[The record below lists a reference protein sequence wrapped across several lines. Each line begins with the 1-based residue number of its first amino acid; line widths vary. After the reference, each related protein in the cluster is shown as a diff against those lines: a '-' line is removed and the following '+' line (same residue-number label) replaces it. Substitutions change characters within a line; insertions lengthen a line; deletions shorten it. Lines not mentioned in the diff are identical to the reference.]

1 MDLEA
6 AAPAGGRPD
15 RAPEEEE
22 LALLMARLAEDSGV
36 AVVLQDE
43 QFRVLAAGGA
53 GERAALD
60 PAHCHVTR
68 QITKRAAALRERTRL
83 EVGYRPTRLV
93 VPVVVG
99 GDLLGF
105 ITAEHPDPDDEVG
118 KRLERAALE
127 IGLEMAVELRVQA
140 ILGDDE
146 HDFFNDLLD
155 GRSPHRMVRRGFKLG
170 YDVRLEHTPLA
181 VAAAD
186 LSGGHPRTPGLD
198 GEDAL
203 ASIVRTLTR
212 ERADGTPPFAI
223 VGRDDDAVI
232 AFLPITD
239 LGVAFSLARA
249 VLDQARAAG
258 LTAAAATGPVCH
270 DVGDFP
276 RSADKAKWAARVR
289 LVTGN
294 TDLVSSFDD
303 LGVAA
308 LLFQVE
314 NHADLEE
321 FVKRWIGPI
330 VTYDADHGTHLTET
344 LRVLVE
350 TRSLRATA
358 EMLFVHKSTLKYRI
372 KRINELL
379 EADYQDSE
387 TFFNLQ
393 VALRIHQMVRGLR

>member
-1 MDLEA
+1 MDTEA
-6 AAPAGGRPD
+6 AAPAGGRPG
-15 RAPEEEE
+15 RAPEEE
-22 LALLMARLAEDSGV
+22 LALLVARLAEDTGV

-53 GERAALD
+53 GARAALD

-68 QITKRAAALRERTRL
+68 QIAKRAVGLREPILL

-105 ITAEHPDPDDEVG
+105 ITAEHPDPDDELG
-118 KRLERAALE
+118 KRVERAAVE

-146 HDFFNDLLD
+146 HDFFNDLLE
-155 GRSPHRMVRRGFKLG
+155 GRTPHRMVRRGFKLG

-181 VAAAD
+181 VAAERTDGAAEV
-186 LSGGHPRTPGLD
+186 LQRIVTAATRNYFRGTPPNPRG
-198 GEDAL
+198 
-203 ASIVRTLTR
+203 
-212 ERADGTPPFAI
+212 ADGTPPFAI
-223 VGRDDDAVI
+223 VGRDDDAVL
-232 AFLPITD
+232 AFLPTTD
-239 LGVAFSLARA
+239 AGLAFSLARGI
-249 VLDQARAAG
+249 LEQARQAG
-258 LTAAAATGPVCH
+258 LTAAAATGPVCR
-270 DVGDFP
+270 DVVDFP

-294 TDLVSSFDD
+294 TDLVSSFED

-314 NHADLEE
+314 NHTDLEE
-321 FVKRWIGPI
+321 FVERWIGPL
-330 VTYDADHGTHLTET
+330 VAYDAEHGTQLTET
-344 LRVLVE
+344 LRVLLE

-358 EMLFVHKSTLKYRI
+358 ETLFVHTSTLKYRI

>member
-1 MDLEA
+1 MDIEA

-22 LALLMARLAEDSGV
+22 LARLVARLAEDTGV

-53 GERAALD
+53 GASAALD

-68 QITKRAAALRERTRL
+68 QITKRAAALRERALL

-105 ITAEHPDPDDEVG
+105 ITAEHPDPDDELG

-146 HDFFNDLLD
+146 HDFFNDLLE
-155 GRSPHRMVRRGFKLG
+155 GRTPHRMVRRGFKLG
-170 YDVRLEHTPLA
+170 YDLRLEHTPLA
-181 VAAAD
+181 VAAERAD
-186 LSGGHPRTPGLD
+186 GSA
-198 GEDAL
+198 EAL
-203 ASIVRTLTR
+203 QRIVTAASR

-223 VGRDDDAVI
+223 VGRDDDAVL
-232 AFLPITD
+232 AFLPATD
-239 LGVAFSLARA
+239 AGVAFSLARTI
-249 VLDQARAAG
+249 LEQAHQAG

-270 DVGDFP
+270 DVVDFP

-314 NHADLEE
+314 NHTDLEE
-321 FVKRWIGPI
+321 FVERWIGPL
-330 VTYDADHGTHLTET
+330 VTYDAEHGTQLTET
-344 LRVLVE
+344 LRVLLE
-350 TRSLRATA
+350 TRTLRATA
-358 EMLFVHKSTLKYRI
+358 ETLFVHKSTLKYRI

>member
-1 MDLEA
+1 MDIGA
-6 AAPAGGRPD
+6 AAPAGGRQD
-15 RAPEEEE
+15 RPAEEEE
-22 LALLMARLAEDSGV
+22 LALLLARLAE
-36 AVVLQDE
+36 ATAAPVVLQDD
-43 QFRVLAAGGA
+43 QLRVLAAAGG

-60 PAHCHVTR
+60 AAHCHVTR
-68 QITKRAAALRERTRL
+68 QVTKRVAALRRPARL
-83 EVGYRPTRLV
+83 EVGYRPPRLV

-105 ITAEHPDPDDEVG
+105 ITAEHADPSDDELG

-127 IGLEMAVELRVQA
+127 VGLELAVELRVRA

-146 HDFFNDLLD
+146 HDFFNDLRE
-155 GRSPHRMVRRGFKLG
+155 GRAPHRMVRRGFKLG
-170 YDVRLEHTPLA
+170 YDLRLEHTPLA
-181 VAAAD
+181 VAVESNAD
-186 LSGGHPRTPGLD
+186 GL
-198 GEDAL
+198 L
-203 ASIVRTLTR
+203 SIVRAVTR
-212 ERADGTPPFAI
+212 PRADGTPPLAI
-223 VGRDDDAVI
+223 VGRDDDAVV
-232 AFLPITD
+232 AFLPTTD
-239 LGVAFSLARA
+239 SAAAFSLARA
-249 VLDQARAAG
+249 VLEQAREAG
-258 LTAAAATGPVCH
+258 LTAAAATGPVCA
-270 DVGDFP
+270 DVVDFP

-308 LLFQVE
+308 LLFQVDD
-314 NHADLEE
+314 HTDLEL
-321 FVKRWIGPI
+321 FVERWIGPL
-330 VTYDADHGTHLTET
+330 VAYDADHGTHLTET
-344 LRVLVE
+344 LRMLLE

-387 TFFNLQ
+387 IFFNLQ

>member
-1 MDLEA
+1 MDTGA

-15 RAPEEEE
+15 RRPQEEE
-22 LALLMARLAEDSGV
+22 LALLLSRLAEDTG
-36 AVVLQDE
+36 APVVVQDD
-43 QFRVLAAGGA
+43 QLRVLAAAGG

-60 PAHCHVTR
+60 TAHCHVTR
-68 QITKRAAALRERTRL
+68 QITKRVAALRCPARL
-83 EVGYRPTRLV
+83 EVGYRPPRLV
-93 VPVVVG
+93 VPVAIG

-105 ITAEHPDPDDEVG
+105 ITAEHPDPDDEELG
-118 KRLERAALE
+118 KRLQRSAQE

-146 HDFFNDLLD
+146 HDFFNDLLE
-155 GRSPHRMVRRGFKLG
+155 GRTPHRMVRRGFKLG
-170 YDVRLEHTPLA
+170 YDVRLEHLPLA
-181 VAAAD
+181 VAVE
-186 LSGGHPRTPGLD
+186 SD
-198 GEDAL
+198 GDTLE
-203 ASIVRTLTR
+203 SIVRAVTR
-212 ERADGTPPFAI
+212 KRADGTPPLAI
-223 VGRDDDAVI
+223 VGRHDDAI
-232 AFLPITD
+232 LAFLPTTD
-239 LGVAFSLARA
+239 TGIAFSLARSI
-249 VLDQARAAG
+249 LEQARAAG

-270 DVGDFP
+270 DVVDFP

-308 LLFQVE
+308 LLFQVDD
-314 NHADLEE
+314 HTDLDQ
-321 FVKRWIGPI
+321 FVERWIGPL
-330 VTYDADHGTHLTET
+330 VAYDADHSTHLTET

-358 EMLFVHKSTLKYRI
+358 ETLFVHKSTLKYRI

-379 EADYQDSE
+379 ESDYQDSE
-387 TFFNLQ
+387 IFFNLQ

>member
-1 MDLEA
+1 MDIEA

-22 LALLMARLAEDSGV
+22 LAQLVARLAEDTAV

-53 GERAALD
+53 GARAALD

-68 QITKRAAALRERTRL
+68 QFTKRAAALREPTLL

-93 VPVVVG
+93 VPVVGG

-105 ITAEHPDPDDEVG
+105 ITAEHPDPDDELG
-118 KRLERAALE
+118 KRLERAAVE

-146 HDFFNDLLD
+146 HDFFNDLLE
-155 GRSPHRMVRRGFKLG
+155 GRTPHRMVRRGFKLG

-181 VAAAD
+181 VAAERAD
-186 LSGGHPRTPGLD
+186 GAAEVLQR
-198 GEDAL
+198 
-203 ASIVRTLTR
+203 IVTAATR

-232 AFLPITD
+232 AFLPTTD
-239 LGVAFSLARA
+239 AGLAFSLARG
-249 VLDQARAAG
+249 VLEQARQAG
-258 LTAAAATGPVCH
+258 LTAAAATGPVCR
-270 DVGDFP
+270 DVVDFP

-294 TDLVSSFDD
+294 TDLVSSFED

-314 NHADLEE
+314 NHTDLEE
-321 FVKRWIGPI
+321 FVERWIGPL
-330 VTYDADHGTHLTET
+330 VAYDAEHGTQLTET
-344 LRVLVE
+344 LRVLLE
-350 TRSLRATA
+350 TRTLRATA
-358 EMLFVHKSTLKYRI
+358 ETLFVHKSTLKYRI